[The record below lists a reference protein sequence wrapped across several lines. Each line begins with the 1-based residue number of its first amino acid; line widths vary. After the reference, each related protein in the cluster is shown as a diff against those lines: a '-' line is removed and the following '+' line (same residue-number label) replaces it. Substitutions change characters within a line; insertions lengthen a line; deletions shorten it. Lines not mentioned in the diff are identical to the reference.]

1 MLAAA
6 TQRMADLVPVLIKT
20 IGEQAAQLRN
30 VEALQTQV
38 KALDTKQA
46 DALRILEA
54 MAAFTTSAAAA
65 QNAKQQQQKQDQE
78 EQPGSQQD
86 GSDENEDDL
95 PAEDL
100 PINSSIRPLPDGM
113 EYHYFMSHVS
123 ISPPPVGYAPCSSV
137 PCEKLAGQYQATG
150 ADQVG
155 MIELELRQLGFR
167 SWVDNKAEDL
177 TKEGMRSGIESSGV
191 FLCFLSKGVLKR
203 PVRIQALLL
212 CAEGF
217 LIPCLCV
224 PELIN

>member
-78 EQPGSQQD
+78 QAVLIGNRGGKQRQKLSF
-86 GSDENEDDL
+86 
-95 PAEDL
+95 
-100 PINSSIRPLPDGM
+100 GM
-113 EYHYFMSHVS
+113 SF
-123 ISPPPVGYAPCSSV
+123 
-137 PCEKLAGQYQATG
+137 K
-150 ADQVG
+150 
-155 MIELELRQLGFR
+155 
-167 SWVDNKAEDL
+167 K
-177 TKEGMRSGIESSGV
+177 K
-191 FLCFLSKGVLKR
+191 K
-203 PVRIQALLL
+203 
-212 CAEGF
+212 
-217 LIPCLCV
+217 
-224 PELIN
+224 